1 MDYTVF
7 CKKSEGTMMTVDPA
21 KKVLPNSWDQFT
33 KFRGLAQTNRQNSAA
48 CLSRVTGAICCSNI
62 NDWLATIC
70 KMVRPMLGNRCL
82 SVCMS
87 LCDVGQGVLC

>member
-1 MDYTVF
+1 
-7 CKKSEGTMMTVDPA
+7 MMTVDPA

-70 KMVRPMLGNRCL
+70 KTVRPMLGNRCL